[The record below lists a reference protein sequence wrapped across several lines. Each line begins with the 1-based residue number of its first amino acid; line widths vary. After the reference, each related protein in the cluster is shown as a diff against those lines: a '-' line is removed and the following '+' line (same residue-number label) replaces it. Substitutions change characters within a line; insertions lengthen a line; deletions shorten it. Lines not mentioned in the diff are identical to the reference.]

1 MFEHAYSIISF
12 SEQFFLLQR
21 NCLIYLNWLV
31 EDIRNLKNI
40 IGFMN
45 NNTLTILIIGFEFIE
60 KIIMVIKAE
69 IILKD
74 KRLNI

>member
-1 MFEHAYSIISF
+1 M
-12 SEQFFLLQR
+12 QR

-74 KRLNI
+74 KRLNIQIIFIHHDLIEVLFQ